1 MANRLKYKKAADFEA
16 GINEYFENI
25 SAEEPVMRTI
35 FDGTDEDGKKI
46 YRVEPVLKPS
56 GAPLTRTVWY
66 TPPTIGGL
74 CLYLGISRKTLG
86 EYAARGGAYG
96 AAVSDARS
104 IVAAYLEE
112 KISDP
117 DIRNVK
123 GVQLALQSLLN
134 TLEEESRVTRKKYTT
149 ADYAEILRRAMEN
162 GFISAAPEETD
173 DEDGDE

>member
-16 GINEYFENI
+16 RINEYFENI
-25 SAEEPVMRTI
+25 SAEEPVMRTV
-35 FDGTDEDGKKI
+35 FEGTDEEGKKK
-46 YRVEPVLKPS
+46 YRVEPVLKRS
-56 GAPLTRTVWY
+56 GEPLMRKVWY

-74 CLYLGISRKTLG
+74 CLYLGITRKTLG
-86 EYAARGGAYG
+86 EYSLRGGSYSE
-96 AAVSDARS
+96 AVSDARS

-134 TLEEESRVTRKKYTT
+134 TLEEESRVSRRKLTT
-149 ADYAEILRRAMEN
+149 ADYKKLLEEAIAS
-162 GFISAAPEETD
+162 GFIEDTE
-173 DEDGDE
+173 EDGE

>member
-16 GINEYFENI
+16 RINEYFESI
-25 SAEEPVMRTI
+25 SAEEPVMRTV
-35 FDGTDEDGKKI
+35 FEGTDEEGKKK
-46 YRVEPVLKPS
+46 YRVEPVLKRS
-56 GAPLTRTVWY
+56 GEPLMRKVWY

-74 CLYLGISRKTLG
+74 CLYLGITRKTLG
-86 EYAARGGAYG
+86 EYSLRGGSYSE
-96 AAVSDARS
+96 AVSDARS

-134 TLEEESRVTRKKYTT
+134 TLEEESRVSRRKLTT
-149 ADYAEILRRAMEN
+149 ADYKKLLEEAIAS
-162 GFISAAPEETD
+162 GFIEDTEED
-173 DEDGDE
+173 SE